1 MARRSASPAPALEA
15 VPADLRGRL
24 ASEPHPAWVDPMRA
38 TLTERRFS
46 DPDWLFEP
54 KLDGYRCLVYRN
66 NDDVRMLSRNQLS
79 LKASYPAI
87 EAHMRDQ
94 PSTDFVIDG
103 EIIAM
108 DGDRPSFAVLQQ
120 AQRTTVPVF
129 YYVFDVIHLDGS
141 STRALPVRLRKAIL
155 REAIRFNDQVRLTP
169 HREEDGEG
177 LYREMCERGWE
188 GVIAKRAESPYVSRR
203 SGDWLK
209 FKCSLRQELVIG
221 GFTDPQN
228 SRVGFGAL
236 LMGYYDRS
244 GLLVYAGKVGTG
256 YSNELLVELGDRL
269 RRLEQRTSPFV
280 KGDPVMRGSHW
291 VTPML
296 VGEVE
301 FSEWTTDG
309 KLRHPRF
316 LGLRTDKAASAV
328 TRELP
333 TELA

>member
-1 MARRSASPAPALEA
+1 MTRRSASPARALEA
-15 VPADLRGRL
+15 VPTDLRGRL

-79 LKASYPAI
+79 LKGSYPAI
-87 EAHMRDQ
+87 EAQMRDQ

-108 DGDRPSFAVLQQ
+108 DGDRPSFSVLQQ

-141 STRALPVRLRKAIL
+141 STRALPVRVRKEIL
-155 REAIRFNDQVRLTP
+155 RDAIRFNEQVRLTP
-169 HREEDGEG
+169 HREEGGEG

-236 LMGYYDRS
+236 LMGYYDS
-244 GLLVYAGKVGTG
+244 NGLLVYAGKVGTG

-269 RRLEQRTSPFV
+269 RRLERSTSPFV
-280 KGDPVMRGSHW
+280 KSNPVMRGSHW

-316 LGLRTDKAASAV
+316 LGLRTDKAASDV
-328 TRELP
+328 TREQP
-333 TELA
+333 RS